1 VEGKEEI
8 LIVDSK
14 NTRKLHADVLNWD
27 QSGSPEKNKEYLAK
41 NKQLYRLKVMQKYSR
56 VVRMAIHPRDPEEAL
71 QDQIEM
77 IQDLKGMNYSF
88 LSYGE
93 ITRVEWL
100 EEAQEEEEQLLQ
112 QNLLRSP

>member
-1 VEGKEEI
+1 
-8 LIVDSK
+8 
-14 NTRKLHADVLNWD
+14 
-27 QSGSPEKNKEYLAK
+27 
-41 NKQLYRLKVMQKYSR
+41 MQKYSR